1 MQNMEGMYTHVL
13 VGTNEGGQESAL
25 KLFSSFLGLGIY
37 DLFGV
42 MLSFFC
48 VRMMK
53 MMRCFF
59 TTVVVRS
66 LANPFHESFIFAC
79 LVARKVTC
87 CDCVVRN
94 IEILEDK
101 RIKIPLQA

>member
-1 MQNMEGMYTHVL
+1 MYTHFL
-13 VGTNEGGQESAL
+13 VGTNKGGQESAL
-25 KLFSSFLGLGIY
+25 QFFSSFLGLGIT
-37 DLFGV
+37 DLIGV
-42 MLSFFC
+42 MLRFFC

-53 MMRCFF
+53 LIIRRFF
-59 TTVVVRS
+59 SAVVRS